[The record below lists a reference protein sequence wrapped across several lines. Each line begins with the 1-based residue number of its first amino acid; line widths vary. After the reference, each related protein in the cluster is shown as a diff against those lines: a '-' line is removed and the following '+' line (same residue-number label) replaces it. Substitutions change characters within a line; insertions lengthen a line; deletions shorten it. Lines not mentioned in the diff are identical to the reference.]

1 MQALNAA
8 GEIYIYKEQRTV
20 RAFSL
25 ARTQST
31 SEPEELIGRHLPGIK
46 PTMTC
51 EMTRLREEAALAAA
65 TTDGGQGF
73 HPVWLS
79 LGGMKEAAQP

>member
-1 MQALNAA
+1 
-8 GEIYIYKEQRTV
+8 
-20 RAFSL
+20 
-25 ARTQST
+25 
-31 SEPEELIGRHLPGIK
+31 
-46 PTMTC
+46 MTC